1 MGGAPLGLR
10 SLADMVH
17 ILMRVHDF
25 NDLLELAA
33 DHARRA
39 LGAATVSISL
49 IEPDRDQIRTVINVG
64 DLGPDEER
72 WPEDE
77 IYPITG
83 DRRLM
88 ISLGE
93 LRSLTDSIDDPE
105 CDPGE
110 RELLIRLGKGSSMT
124 TPIIVDGECW
134 AEFYATRH
142 VADEIFDDEML
153 AYAEVLSAI
162 LGSAISRV
170 QSEANLEDLAFHD
183 PLTGLYNRR
192 ALDDHAATMFSVP
205 EGISRLVTIV
215 AADMVGLKR
224 VNDSLGHASGDE
236 QITRVASALT
246 LEFDSLAP
254 CVIARV
260 GGDEFTVMVAD
271 QPTSKVVDAINEVC
285 RQVAIGQAAVG
296 VSAGVAAARL
306 TAKMALEPSDLFAAA
321 DRAQYVAKRSKSRVA
336 VVSQEFST

>member
-1 MGGAPLGLR
+1 MGSATLGLR
-10 SLADMVH
+10 GLADMVH
-17 ILMRVHDF
+17 VLMRVHDF

-33 DHARRA
+33 EHACRA

-49 IEPDRDQIRTVINVG
+49 IEPDSDQIRTVINVG

-77 IYPITG
+77 IYRITG

-88 ISLGE
+88 ISLNE
-93 LRSLTDSIDDPE
+93 LRSLTDNILDPD

-110 RELLIRLGKGSSMT
+110 RELLMRLGKGSSMT
-124 TPIIVDGECW
+124 TPIMVDGECW

-142 VADEIFDDEML
+142 MTDEFFDDEML

-162 LGSAISRV
+162 LGAAISRV

-192 ALDDHAATMFSVP
+192 ALDDHAATMFSVS
-205 EGISRLVTIV
+205 EGASRTITIV
-215 AADMVGLKR
+215 AVDMVGLKR

-236 QITRVASALT
+236 QITRVAAALT
-246 LEFDSLAP
+246 RAFDPLAP

-260 GGDEFTVMVAD
+260 GGDEFTVMVPD
-271 QPTSKVVDAINEVC
+271 QPTPKVVDAINEVC
-285 RQVAIGQAAVG
+285 REVSTGHAAVG
-296 VSAGVAAARL
+296 VSAGVAAAEL
-306 TAKMALEPSDLFAAA
+306 TADDALEPSDLFAAA

-336 VVSQEFST
+336 VVSQEFSA